1 MKKIGIIS
9 DTHGYIDNQILRLF
23 NDCDQVWHAGDIG
36 YNNNIN
42 GFISKHNI
50 RGVYGNIDGS
60 IIRTIYP
67 KNQKFQ
73 CEGIRVLMT
82 HIGGY
87 PKKYTPEIEKVITLY
102 KPHLYICG
110 HSHILKIIYDK
121 KYNLLHINPGAA
133 GKEGFHKMRTM
144 ITLNINLEK
153 IFNIQVVELGLR
165 GSLS

>member
-9 DTHGYIDNQILRLF
+9 DTHGYVDTQILRIV

-36 YNNNIN
+36 YNKSIDT
-42 GFISKHNI
+42 FISQNNMC
-50 RGVYGNIDGS
+50 GVYGNIDGS
-60 IIRTIYP
+60 IIRKIYP
-67 KNQKFQ
+67 KIQKFK
-73 CEGIRVLMT
+73 CEGVRVLMT

-87 PKKYTPEIEKVITLY
+87 PKKYKSEIEKEIILY

-121 KYNLLHINPGAA
+121 KYNLLHINPGAV

-153 IFNIQVVELGLR
+153 MFNIQVVELGLR